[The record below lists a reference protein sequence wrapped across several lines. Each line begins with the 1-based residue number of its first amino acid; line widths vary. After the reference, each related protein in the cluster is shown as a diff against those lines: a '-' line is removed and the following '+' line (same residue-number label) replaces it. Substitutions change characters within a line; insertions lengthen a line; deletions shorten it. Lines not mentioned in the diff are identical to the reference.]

1 MLTCHWSLF
10 KCLLYIE
17 CHLSS
22 FVFIIC
28 DNVYL
33 SDTALECV
41 LQELLKAI
49 HTNVIFRVIGE
60 Y

>member
-1 MLTCHWSLF
+1 MSF
-10 KCLLYIE
+10 EFIECLLYIE
-17 CHLSS
+17 CHWSP
-22 FVFIIC
+22 FVFINC
-28 DNVYL
+28 DIVYL

-49 HTNVIFRVIGE
+49 RTDVIFRIIGE